1 MVGRQLRE
9 HIQKGASADLIREAA
24 LATGMVTLRRSGIK
38 RIERGITT
46 VDEVLKAV
54 QAKEKLNTV
63 CPHCGKGVSLD
74 FRDCPFCKK
83 PMVTTC
89 NSCGRIAQ
97 TEWVVCPF
105 CRNNLKSKD

>member
-1 MVGRQLRE
+1 MTTLRE
-9 HIQKGASADLIREAA
+9 
-24 LATGMVTLRRSGIK
+24 SGIRK
-38 RIERGITT
+38 IESGITT

-54 QAKEKLNTV
+54 QAKEKLHTV

-83 PMVTTC
+83 ALVTTC

-97 TEWVVCPF
+97 PEWVVCPF
-105 CRNNLKSKD
+105 CRNDLKSKDQSSSEAAPD